1 MAVAG
6 ASGAAQVGAPL
17 AGLCSPSRWEATEG
31 AAQGHPARRL
41 LFHGRGLSL
50 LRLCTDA
57 LMVGLGTAS
66 AVLGAPQA
74 LAAAGRPGAGGAV
87 VLPGPGPV
95 PPAAHRPRRA

>member
-17 AGLCSPSRWEATEG
+17 AGLRNQSRWEAIEG

-74 LAAAGRPGAGGAV
+74 QSHGEAIGLVWLFPPL
-87 VLPGPGPV
+87 VL
-95 PPAAHRPRRA
+95 R